1 MSRRSPPRARL
12 AERRFP
18 VRLRVLVPGQGLGR
32 RLDDVHVR
40 LCDELGPE
48 ECELHGV
55 EGDMALCFRDAEQA
69 AAFTRAF
76 PDLALAD
83 RTRSG

>member
-1 MSRRSPPRARL
+1 MSRRSLLRAWL
-12 AERRFP
+12 AERCFP
-18 VRLRVLVPGQGLGR
+18 VRLRILVPGQGLGR
-32 RLDDVHVR
+32 RLDDVHIWMR
-40 LCDELGPE
+40 DELGPE

-55 EGDMALCFRDAEQA
+55 EGDLAFYFRDAEQA